1 MFLISIFSSFEYIL
15 TLLIIFST
23 FEFCENFF
31 VSKHCLQQNKNLV
44 NASYISYEMIAI
56 DSEVKEKN
64 LIFMNEIGLDPWI
77 DDIVA
82 IKVIDDRQNS
92 NSKINA
98 YESLCGDVL
107 SPDAFDNLLL
117 YKFSKF
123 LRRSL
128 SEIRNSVIFLKVD
141 AEIEIKEYQ
150 VLITNNCGKGFSK
163 KV

>member
-1 MFLISIFSSFEYIL
+1 M
-15 TLLIIFST
+15 
-23 FEFCENFF
+23 
-31 VSKHCLQQNKNLV
+31 V

-64 LIFMNEIGLDPWI
+64 LIFMNKIGLDPWI
-77 DDIVA
+77 DDIVVN
-82 IKVIDDRQNS
+82 KVIDDRQNS

-98 YESLCGDVL
+98 YESLCGDEL
-107 SPDAFDNLLL
+107 SPNAFDNLLL

-128 SEIRNSVIFLKVD
+128 WEIRNSVIFLKVG

-150 VLITNNCGKGFSK
+150 VLITNNCGKEFSSK
-163 KV
+163 L

>member
-64 LIFMNEIGLDPWI
+64 LIFMNEIGLDP
-77 DDIVA
+77 
-82 IKVIDDRQNS
+82 
-92 NSKINA
+92 
-98 YESLCGDVL
+98 
-107 SPDAFDNLLL
+107 
-117 YKFSKF
+117 
-123 LRRSL
+123 
-128 SEIRNSVIFLKVD
+128 
-141 AEIEIKEYQ
+141 
-150 VLITNNCGKGFSK
+150 
-163 KV
+163 

>member
-1 MFLISIFSSFEYIL
+1 MV
-15 TLLIIFST
+15 T
-23 FEFCENFF
+23 
-31 VSKHCLQQNKNLV
+31 
-44 NASYISYEMIAI
+44 ASYISYEMIAI

-64 LIFMNEIGLDPWI
+64 LIFMSEIGLDPWI

-82 IKVIDDRQNS
+82 NKVIDDCQNS

-98 YESLCGDVL
+98 YESLCGALL
-107 SPDAFDNLLL
+107 SPDAFDNRLL
-117 YKFSKF
+117 YKYSKF
-123 LRRSL
+123 LRLSL

-150 VLITNNCGKGFSK
+150 VLITNNCGKEFSK